1 MDDYLQLNMNF
12 MRAIQT
18 GNADAALFF
27 ASEIEKKYPD
37 NESVKQFKDILMKHS
52 TKLAH
57 ERGISIPGTNAASV
71 VEEEESESEDEDD
84 NHSSNSGSDGNDDD
98 DGASSGDEEEQG
110 VPSPARE
117 PTRPS
122 SLPPSSKATR
132 TPAASQQQQPSIR
145 NLVTLN
151 PNREIDDEVDR
162 MFEDADR
169 QIAEEM
175 QRYAA
180 SRK

>member
-12 MRAIQT
+12 MRAMQT

-57 ERGISIPGTNAASV
+57 ERGVSIPSANSIAA
-71 VEEEESESEDEDD
+71 EEESDDSDEESDD
-84 NHSSNSGSDGNDDD
+84 NNDGDQNSSGSDNDD
-98 DGASSGDEEEQG
+98 ASSEGGDAD
-110 VPSPARE
+110 PSPPRE

-122 SLPPSSKATR
+122 SLSPTSKQALR
-132 TPAASQQQQPSIR
+132 PAATTLQQPSIR
-145 NLVTLN
+145 NLVTLH